1 MIENTVLAGL
11 LHNEDYMRRV
21 IPFLTEEYFGDFTDK
36 MVYKSI
42 VQYIQDYNG
51 IPTRE
56 ALRISIEEKDNI
68 SDEQYQQI
76 VTLINDLEY
85 DSKTD
90 LDWIVDKTE
99 KFCQD
104 KAVFNAVREAILVLD
119 GNHKD
124 LDKGSIPDLLS
135 KALGVS
141 FDQAIGHDFL
151 EDTESRYEFYHSKED
166 KIGFDLDLF
175 NKITKGG
182 LSRKSLSIALAGTG
196 VGKTLFMTH
205 CAAANLMDG
214 KNVLYITMEMAEEK
228 ISERIDANLLN
239 TTIDSLAEMP
249 KDVFIKRTDRVKA
262 KTTGKLI
269 VKEYPT
275 ASAGSAHFRHLLN
288 ELKLKKNFT
297 PDIVYID
304 YLNICTSS
312 RMKAG
317 ANVNSYTLIKA
328 IAEELRGLAVEFNV
342 PILSATQTT
351 RTGYS
356 SSDLNLEDTSE
367 SFGLPATADFMFG
380 LISTEELEGLGQLM
394 VKQLKNR
401 WGDTNYLKRFVI
413 GIDRS
418 KMKLFDAE
426 DNAQDLVNDTS
437 TPVADKGSFG
447 DRMKAERSE
456 NKDNVLSY
464 RSNKTKSK
472 PDFGGLK

>member
-21 IPFLTEEYFGDFTDK
+21 VPFLSEEYFGDFTDK
-36 MVYKSI
+36 TIFKSI
-42 VQYIQDYNG
+42 VKYISDYNG

-68 SDEQYQQI
+68 SDDQYKTI
-76 VTLINDLEY
+76 VETINALEY
-85 DSKTD
+85 DEKTD
-90 LDWIVDKTE
+90 IDWIVDKTE

-119 GNHKD
+119 GAHQD

-151 EDTESRYEFYHSKED
+151 EDIESRYEFYHSKED

-182 LSRKSLSIALAGTG
+182 LSRKSLSICLAGTG

-228 ISERIDANLLN
+228 ISERIDANLMN
-239 TTIDSLAEMP
+239 ATMDSLQDMP
-249 KDVFIKRTDRVKA
+249 KDVFMKRINRVKA

-275 ASAGSAHFRHLLN
+275 ASAGSSHFRHLLN

-317 ANVNSYTLIKA
+317 GNVNSYTLIKA

-413 GIDRS
+413 GVDRS
-418 KMKLFDAE
+418 KMKLYDAE
-426 DNAQDLVNDTS
+426 ESAQQGIVDDG
-437 TPVADKGSFG
+437 PVADKGAFG
-447 DRMKAERSE
+447 ERMKAERGE
-456 NKDNVLSY
+456 NKDNILSY
-464 RSNKTKSK
+464 RKNKPKSK

>member
-21 IPFLTEEYFGDFTDK
+21 VPFLSEEYFGDFTDK
-36 MVYKSI
+36 TIFKSI
-42 VQYIQDYNG
+42 VKYISDYNG

-68 SDEQYQQI
+68 SDDQYKTI
-76 VTLINDLEY
+76 VETINALEY
-85 DSKTD
+85 DEKTD
-90 LDWIVDKTE
+90 IDWIVDKTE

-119 GNHKD
+119 GAHQD

-151 EDTESRYEFYHSKED
+151 EDIESRYEFYHSKED

-182 LSRKSLSIALAGTG
+182 LSRKSLSICLAGTG

-228 ISERIDANLLN
+228 ISERIDANLMN
-239 TTIDSLAEMP
+239 ATMDSLQDMP
-249 KDVFIKRTDRVKA
+249 KDVFMKRINRVKA

-275 ASAGSAHFRHLLN
+275 ATAGSSHFRHLLN

-317 ANVNSYTLIKA
+317 GNVNSYTLIKA

-413 GIDRS
+413 GVDRS
-418 KMKLFDAE
+418 KMKLYDAE
-426 DNAQDLVNDTS
+426 ESAQQGIVDDG
-437 TPVADKGSFG
+437 PVADKGAFG
-447 DRMKAERSE
+447 ERMKAERGE

-464 RSNKTKSK
+464 RNNKPKSK

>member
-1 MIENTVLAGL
+1 MLEQTILSGL

-21 IPFLTEEYFGDFTDK
+21 VPFLTDDYFDDFSEK
-36 MVYKSI
+36 SVYKSI
-42 VQYIQDYNG
+42 VSYISDYNG
-51 IPTRE
+51 VPTKE
-56 ALRISIEEKDNI
+56 ALPISIEEKSNI
-68 SDEQYQQI
+68 SDDQYQSISQI
-76 VTLINDLEY
+76 ITALDY
-85 DSKTD
+85 DEKTD
-90 LDWIVDKTE
+90 IEWLVDKTE

-104 KAVFNAVREAILVLD
+104 KAIYNAVRESILVLD
-119 GNHKD
+119 GQHKD
-124 LDKGSIPDLLS
+124 LDKGSIPELLS
-135 KALGVS
+135 NALGVS

-151 EDTESRYEFYHSKED
+151 EQPEDRFDFYHTKED

-205 CAAANLMDG
+205 CASANLMAG

-228 ISERIDANLLN
+228 ISERIDANLMN
-239 TTIDSLAEMP
+239 TTMESLQDMP
-249 KDVFIKRTDRVKA
+249 KDVFMKRVQKVKD

-269 VKEYPT
+269 VKEFPT

-288 ELKLKKNFT
+288 ELKLKKNFV
-297 PDIVYID
+297 PDMVYID

-317 ANVNSYTLIKA
+317 ANVNSYTIIKA

-401 WGDTNYLKRFVI
+401 WGDTNYLKRFII

-426 DNAQDLVNDTS
+426 DSAQDLVNDGQSNQKTDS
-437 TPVADKGSFG
+437 KPSWGNKDSG
-447 DRMKAERSE
+447 D
-456 NKDNVLSY
+456 KDNVTSF
-464 RSNKTKSK
+464 RNKKK
-472 PDFGGLK
+472 PDFGGFK

>member
-1 MIENTVLAGL
+1 MIETTVLAGL
-11 LHNEDYMRRV
+11 LYNEDYMRRV
-21 IPFLTEEYFGDFTDK
+21 IPFLSEEYFGDFTEK
-36 MVYKSI
+36 TLYKTIAS
-42 VQYIQDYNG
+42 YIHTYNG
-51 IPTRE
+51 VPTKDT
-56 ALRISIEEKDNI
+56 LKLVIEEKTNI
-68 SDEQYQQI
+68 SDDQYRSI
-76 VTLINDLEY
+76 VETIEALSY
-85 DSKTD
+85 DEKTD
-90 LDWIVDKTE
+90 IEWLVDTTE

-104 KAVFNAVREAILVLD
+104 KAIYNAVRESILVLD
-119 GNHKD
+119 GHHKE

-141 FDQAIGHDFL
+141 FDQSIGHDFL
-151 EDTESRYEFYHSKED
+151 EDTEERYQFYHTKED
-166 KIGFDLDLF
+166 KVPFDLDLF

-239 TTIDSLAEMP
+239 TTVDSLSEMP
-249 KDVFIKRTDRVKA
+249 KDVYEKRIARVKA

-269 VKEYPT
+269 VKEFPT

-288 ELKLKKNFT
+288 ELKLKKNFK

-304 YLNICTSS
+304 YLNICTSA

-317 ANVNSYTLIKA
+317 GNVNSYTLIKA

-342 PILSATQTT
+342 PVLSATQTT

-401 WGDTNYLKRFVI
+401 WGDTNTLKRFVI
-413 GIDRS
+413 GIDRA
-418 KMKLFDAE
+418 KMKLYDAE
-426 DNAQDLVNDTS
+426 DSAQSLVDDAKPVMDRTS
-437 TPVADKGSFG
+437 FSE
-447 DRMKAERSE
+447 RMKAEKPTS
-456 NKDNVLSY
+456 DNVLSY
-464 RSNKTKSK
+464 RSKQNKK

>member
-1 MIENTVLAGL
+1 MLEQTILSGL

-21 IPFLTEEYFGDFTDK
+21 VPFLTDDYFDDFSEK
-36 MVYKSI
+36 SVYKSI
-42 VQYIQDYNG
+42 VSYISDYNG
-51 IPTRE
+51 VPTKE
-56 ALRISIEEKDNI
+56 ALRISIEEKSNI
-68 SDEQYQQI
+68 SDDQYQSISQI
-76 VTLINDLEY
+76 ITALDY
-85 DSKTD
+85 DEKTD
-90 LDWIVDKTE
+90 IEWLVDKTE

-104 KAVFNAVREAILVLD
+104 KAIYNAVRESILVLD
-119 GNHKD
+119 GQHKD
-124 LDKGSIPDLLS
+124 LDKGSIPELLS
-135 KALGVS
+135 TALGVS

-151 EDTESRYEFYHSKED
+151 EQPEDRFDFYHTKED

-205 CAAANLMDG
+205 CASANLMAG

-228 ISERIDANLLN
+228 ISERIDANLMN
-239 TTIDSLAEMP
+239 TTMDSLQDMP
-249 KDVFIKRTDRVKA
+249 KDVFMKRVQKVKD

-269 VKEYPT
+269 VKEFPT

-288 ELKLKKNFT
+288 ELKLKKNFI
-297 PDIVYID
+297 PDMVYID

-317 ANVNSYTLIKA
+317 ANVNSYTIIKA

-401 WGDTNYLKRFVI
+401 WGDTNYLKRFII

-426 DNAQDLVNDTS
+426 DSAQDLVNDGQSNQKTDS
-437 TPVADKGSFG
+437 KPSWGNKDSG
-447 DRMKAERSE
+447 D
-456 NKDNVLSY
+456 KDNVTSF
-464 RSNKTKSK
+464 RNKKK
-472 PDFGGLK
+472 PDFGGFK

>member
-1 MIENTVLAGL
+1 MLEQTILSGL

-21 IPFLTEEYFGDFTDK
+21 VPFLTDDYFDDFSEK
-36 MVYKSI
+36 SVYKSI
-42 VQYIQDYNG
+42 VSYISDYNG
-51 IPTRE
+51 VPTKE
-56 ALRISIEEKDNI
+56 ALRISIEEKSNI
-68 SDEQYQQI
+68 SDDQYQSISQI
-76 VTLINDLEY
+76 ITALDY
-85 DSKTD
+85 DEKTD
-90 LDWIVDKTE
+90 IEWLVDKTE

-104 KAVFNAVREAILVLD
+104 KAIYNAVRESILVLD
-119 GNHKD
+119 GQHKD
-124 LDKGSIPDLLS
+124 LDKGSIPELLS
-135 KALGVS
+135 TALGVS

-151 EDTESRYEFYHSKED
+151 EQPEDRFDFYHTKED

-205 CAAANLMDG
+205 CASANLMAG

-228 ISERIDANLLN
+228 ISERIDANLMN
-239 TTIDSLAEMP
+239 TTMDSLQDMP
-249 KDVFIKRTDRVKA
+249 KDVFMKRVQKVKD

-269 VKEYPT
+269 VKEFPT

-288 ELKLKKNFT
+288 ELKLKKNFV
-297 PDIVYID
+297 PDMVYID

-317 ANVNSYTLIKA
+317 ANVNSYTIIKA

-401 WGDTNYLKRFVI
+401 WGDTNYLKRFII

-426 DNAQDLVNDTS
+426 DSAQDLVNDGQSNQKTDS
-437 TPVADKGSFG
+437 KPSWGNKNSG
-447 DRMKAERSE
+447 D
-456 NKDNVLSY
+456 KDNVTSF
-464 RSNKTKSK
+464 RDKKK
-472 PDFGGLK
+472 PDFGGFK

>member
-1 MIENTVLAGL
+1 MLEQTILSGL

-21 IPFLTEEYFGDFTDK
+21 IPFLTEEYFDDFSEK
-36 MVYKSI
+36 GVYKA
-42 VQYIQDYNG
+42 VAKYIADYNG
-51 IPTRE
+51 VPTKE
-56 ALRISIEEKDNI
+56 ALRISIEERSNI
-68 SDEQYQQI
+68 SDEQFKMMSDI
-76 VTLINDLEY
+76 ISGLEY
-85 DSKTD
+85 DEKTD
-90 LDWIVDKTE
+90 VEWLVDKTE
-99 KFCQD
+99 QFCQD
-104 KAVFNAVREAILVLD
+104 KAVYNAVRESILVLD
-119 GNHKD
+119 GQHKE

-141 FDQAIGHDFL
+141 FDQSIGHDFL
-151 EDTESRYEFYHSKED
+151 ESPEERYEFYHTKED
-166 KIGFDLDLF
+166 KIAFDLDLF

-205 CAAANLMDG
+205 CASANLMAG

-228 ISERIDANLLN
+228 ISERIDSNLMN
-239 TTIDSLAEMP
+239 TTIDSLGEMP
-249 KDVFIKRTDRVKA
+249 RDVYLKRIKRVKD
-262 KTTGKLI
+262 KTAGKLI
-269 VKEYPT
+269 VKEFPT

-317 ANVNSYTLIKA
+317 ANVNSYTMIKA

-401 WGDTNYLKRFVI
+401 WGDTNYLKRFII
-413 GIDRS
+413 GIDRA

-426 DNAQDLVNDTS
+426 DSAQDLVSDGSS
-437 TPVADKGSFG
+437 TQQTDSKPSWG
-447 DRMKAERSE
+447 D
-456 NKDNVLSY
+456 NKDNVVSY
-464 RSNKTKSK
+464 RNKKK